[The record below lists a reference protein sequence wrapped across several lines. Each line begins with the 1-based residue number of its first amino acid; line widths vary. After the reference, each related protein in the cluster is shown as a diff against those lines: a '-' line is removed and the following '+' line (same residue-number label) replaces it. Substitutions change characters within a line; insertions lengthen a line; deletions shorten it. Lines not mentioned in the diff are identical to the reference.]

1 MRNIGWIQW
10 IIRVIK
16 RDMEQYEEDVGVKQE
31 VYRTVKRK
39 LYIFGVVALLISS
52 AMSQMYRYNTVL
64 AKWLAL
70 TNPDVEL
77 TTKIVIIL
85 SVAGVLFALAS
96 GVRIWGHV
104 TNIILDHLESRA

>member
-1 MRNIGWIQW
+1 MCDEILDYLFSKEG
-10 IIRVIK
+10 
-16 RDMEQYEEDVGVKQE
+16 
-31 VYRTVKRK
+31 
-39 LYIFGVVALLISS
+39 LYSKSYILGVVALLISS